1 MNSVSNKESIIN
13 FVAACNE
20 LVQGKFILADIKISK
35 ILRAI
40 SESNDIYNLIAEN
53 MINYDFDKEFSKAV
67 VKDSQGIEKFVL
79 PEEDE
84 KIIPLVFCLLVELDS
99 KRINFNDFIKAQF
112 PLATNQ
118 NEEYV
123 SFAKTIIIPF
133 RNAIANYF
141 GLEAKEVQE
150 TPSIE
155 DEPLNNIID
164 EKLKEHIEK
173 AKEVEAMMRQADD
186 NDLQNVT
193 IVSSTAEIPSSA
205 QEALVE
211 AVYESQRYRE
221 EQEEVKLLFKRIERL
236 SRILEDKLVYVRNP
250 LKKSNITL
258 LLDALYESCEIK
270 NVKIIVAVVMALNT
284 IAGNE
289 RSMRAEIKELNTICY
304 DFYE

>member
-1 MNSVSNKESIIN
+1 MSNIDKDTIIN
-13 FVAACNE
+13 FISACNE
-20 LVQGKFILADIKISK
+20 LVNGKFILADIKISK

-40 SESNDIYNLIAEN
+40 SESTDIYNLIAEN
-53 MINYDFDKEFSKAV
+53 MINYDFDKEFAKAV

-123 SFAKTIIIPF
+123 AFAKTIIIPF
-133 RNAIANYF
+133 RNAVANYF
-141 GLEAKEVQE
+141 GLDPKEVQE
-150 TPSIE
+150 NPSIE

-164 EKLKEHIEK
+164 EKLKEHLEK

-186 NDLQNVT
+186 EDLKTVT
-193 IVSSTAEIPSSA
+193 VINSTVEIPVST
-205 QEALVE
+205 QEAFVE

-221 EQEEVKLLFKRIERL
+221 EQEEVELLFKRIGRL

-258 LLDALYESCEIK
+258 LLDALYEACEIK

>member
-1 MNSVSNKESIIN
+1 MNNIDKDTIIN
-13 FVAACNE
+13 FISACNE
-20 LVQGKFILADIKISK
+20 LVNGKFILADIKISK

-40 SESNDIYNLIAEN
+40 SESTDIYNLIAEN
-53 MINYDFDKEFSKAV
+53 MINYDFDKEFAKAV

-123 SFAKTIIIPF
+123 AFAKTIIIPF
-133 RNAIANYF
+133 RNAVANYF
-141 GLEAKEVQE
+141 GLDPKEVQE
-150 TPSIE
+150 NPSIE

-164 EKLKEHIEK
+164 EKLKEHLEK

-186 NDLQNVT
+186 EDLKTVT
-193 IVSSTAEIPSSA
+193 VINSTVEIPVST
-205 QEALVE
+205 QEAFVE

-221 EQEEVKLLFKRIERL
+221 EQEEVELLFKRIGRL

-258 LLDALYESCEIK
+258 LLDALYEACEIK

>member
-1 MNSVSNKESIIN
+1 MNNISNKESIIN

-20 LVQGKFILADIKISK
+20 LVHGKFILADIKISK

-53 MINYDFDKEFSKAV
+53 MINYDFDKEFAKAV
-67 VKDSQGIEKFVL
+67 VKDSQGVEKFVL

-118 NEEYV
+118 NEEYTA
-123 SFAKTIIIPF
+123 FAKTIIIPF
-133 RNAIANYF
+133 RNAVANYF

-150 TPSIE
+150 IPSIE

-164 EKLKEHIEK
+164 EKLKEHLEK
-173 AKEVEAMMRQADD
+173 AKEAEAMMRQVDD
-186 NDLQNVT
+186 NDLQTVT
-193 IVSSTAEIPSSA
+193 IINSTVEIPVETQQVFA
-205 QEALVE
+205 EA
-211 AVYESQRYRE
+211 AYENQKYRE
-221 EQEEVKLLFKRIERL
+221 EQEEAKLLFKRIERL
-236 SRILEDKLVYVRNP
+236 SRILDDKLVYVRNP

-258 LLDALYESCEIK
+258 LLDALYEACEIK
-270 NVKIIVAVVMALNT
+270 NLKIIVAVVMALNT

>member
-1 MNSVSNKESIIN
+1 MNNINKDTIIN
-13 FVAACNE
+13 FISACNE
-20 LVQGKFILADIKISK
+20 LVNGKFILADIKISK

-40 SESNDIYNLIAEN
+40 SESTDIYNLIAEN
-53 MINYDFDKEFSKAV
+53 MINYDFDKEFAKAV

-123 SFAKTIIIPF
+123 AFAKTIIIPF
-133 RNAIANYF
+133 RNAVANYF
-141 GLEAKEVQE
+141 GLDPKEVQE
-150 TPSIE
+150 NPSIE

-164 EKLKEHIEK
+164 EKLKEHLEK
-173 AKEVEAMMRQADD
+173 AKEVETMMRQADD
-186 NDLQNVT
+186 EDLKTVT
-193 IVSSTAEIPSSA
+193 VINSTVEIPVST
-205 QEALVE
+205 QEAFVE

-221 EQEEVKLLFKRIERL
+221 EQEEVDLLFKRIGRL

-258 LLDALYESCEIK
+258 LLDALYEACEIK